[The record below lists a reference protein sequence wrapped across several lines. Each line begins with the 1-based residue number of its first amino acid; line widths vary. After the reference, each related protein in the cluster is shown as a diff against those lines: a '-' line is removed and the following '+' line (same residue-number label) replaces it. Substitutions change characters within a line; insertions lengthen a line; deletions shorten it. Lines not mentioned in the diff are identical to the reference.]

1 MSTGMGNGAAGNGA
15 AGNGVNQETMRVT
28 AADGRSYDATVVLPE
43 SGSGPGIVLYQEIFG
58 VNDFLLGKAA
68 DLAKLGYAVCCPDV
82 FWRIE
87 PGVSLPHDE
96 IGLQRGMSLVG
107 RWMGEVP
114 DDTKVSDLL
123 AGLSQFEADERVTGG
138 VAVMGYCLGGTL
150 AYMTAIAGEPAAC
163 VSYYG
168 SGVADQLG
176 AAGEIKCP
184 VLFHFGDHDSYIP
197 NDQVDRIKAAFAD
210 RQDVTVRVAHGAG
223 HAFENLLAPAFAN
236 PAAAAESWP
245 VTVGFLEQHLPVR

>member
-1 MSTGMGNGAAGNGA
+1 MNEEILRIPAG
-15 AGNGVNQETMRVT
+15 
-28 AADGRSYDATVVLPE
+28 DGRAFDATVVLPDA
-43 SGSGPGIVLYQEIFG
+43 GRGPWIVLFQEIFG
-58 VNDFLLGKAA
+58 DNDLLLGKAA

-96 IGLQRGMSLVG
+96 IGLQRGLTLAG
-107 RWMGEVP
+107 RWIGEVP
-114 DDTKVSDLL
+114 DETKLSDLQ
-123 AGLSQFEADERVTGG
+123 AATSRFASHESVSGG
-138 VAVMGYCLGGTL
+138 VGVMGYCLGGTL
-150 AYMTAIAGEPAAC
+150 AYMAAIAGDPAVC

-176 AAGEIKCP
+176 AAGEVKCP
-184 VLFHFGDHDSYIP
+184 VLFHFGEQDSYIP
-197 NDQVDRIKAAFAD
+197 LDHAERVREAFAG
-210 RQDVTVRVAHGAG
+210 RPDVEVRIAAGAG

-245 VTVGFLEQHLPVR
+245 VTVDFLQRHLPVD

>member
-1 MSTGMGNGAAGNGA
+1 
-15 AGNGVNQETMRVT
+15 VNQETLRVT
-28 AADGRSYDATVVLPE
+28 AGDGRSFEATVVLPE
-43 SGSGPGIVLYQEIFG
+43 VGAAGPGIVLYQEIFG

-68 DLAKLGYAVCCPDV
+68 DLASLGYVVCCPDV

-96 IGLQRGMSLVG
+96 IGLQRGLTLVG

-114 DDTKVSDLL
+114 DETKVADLG
-123 AGLSQFEADERVTGG
+123 AVMSEFSSSSWVTGPAG
-138 VAVMGYCLGGTL
+138 VMGYCLGGSL
-150 AYMTAIAGEPAAC
+150 AYMSAVALDPAVC

-176 AAGEIKCP
+176 AADQVRCP
-184 VLFHFGDHDSYIP
+184 VLFHFGDQDSYIP
-197 NDQVDRIKAAFAD
+197 LDQAERVRDAFSGRPDAEVRITA
-210 RQDVTVRVAHGAG
+210 GAG

-236 PAAAAESWP
+236 PEAAAQSWP
-245 VTVGFLEQHLPVR
+245 VTVDFLGRYLPVGGEVRSPGT

>member
-1 MSTGMGNGAAGNGA
+1 MT
-15 AGNGVNQETMRVT
+15 QDTMRVT

-43 SGSGPGIVLYQEIFG
+43 SGTGPGIVLYQEIFG

-68 DLAKLGYAVCCPDV
+68 DLARLGYAVCCPDV
-82 FWRIE
+82 FWRVE

-96 IGLQRGMSLVG
+96 IGLQRGMSIVG

-123 AGLSQFEADERVTGG
+123 AVLSQFGADERVTGG

-150 AYMTAIAGEPAAC
+150 AYMTAIAGDPVAC

-176 AAGEIKCP
+176 GAGEIRCP
-184 VLFHFGDHDSYIP
+184 VLFHFGDQDSYIP
-197 NDQVDRIKAAFAD
+197 NEQVERIKAAFAD
-210 RQDVTVRVAHGAG
+210 RQDVTVRVAPGAG

-236 PAAAAESWP
+236 PAAASESWP
-245 VTVGFLEQHLPVR
+245 VTVEFLQQQLPVG

>member
-1 MSTGMGNGAAGNGA
+1 VSQEILRIAAG
-15 AGNGVNQETMRVT
+15 
-28 AADGRSYDATVVLPE
+28 DGRSFDATVVLPAA
-43 SGSGPGIVLYQEIFG
+43 GHGPGIVLFQEIFG
-58 VNDFLLGKAA
+58 VNDFILGKAA
-68 DLAKLGYAVCCPDV
+68 DLAELGYAVCCPDV

-96 IGLQRGMSLVG
+96 IGLQRGLTLVG

-123 AGLSQFEADERVTGG
+123 AVMSQFGSHEAVSGG
-138 VAVMGYCLGGTL
+138 VGVMGYCLGGTL
-150 AYMTAIAGEPAAC
+150 AYMAAVAGDPAVC

-168 SGVADQLG
+168 SGVADQLA

-184 VLFHFGDHDSYIP
+184 VLFHFGDQDSYIP
-197 NDQVDRIKAAFAD
+197 VEQAQRVREAFAE
-210 RQDVTVRVAHGAG
+210 RPDVEVRIAAGAG

-236 PAAAAESWP
+236 PAAAAQSWP
-245 VTVGFLEQHLPVR
+245 VTVEFLRKRLPVTS

>member
-1 MSTGMGNGAAGNGA
+1 MSGATSSGETNSGETGD
-15 AGNGVNQETMRVT
+15 GVNRETMRVT

-43 SGSGPGIVLYQEIFG
+43 SGAGPGIVLYQEIFG

-82 FWRIE
+82 FWRVE

-96 IGLQRGMSLVG
+96 IGLQRGMSLAG

-123 AGLSQFEADERVTGG
+123 AVLSQFKADARVAGG

-150 AYMTAIAGEPAAC
+150 AYMTAIAGDPAAC

-184 VLFHFGDHDSYIP
+184 VLFHFGDNDSYIP
-197 NDQVDRIKAAFAD
+197 NEHVEKIKSAFEGRD
-210 RQDVTVRVAHGAG
+210 DVTVRVARGAG

-245 VTVGFLEQHLPVR
+245 VTVEFLKQQLPVG

>member
-1 MSTGMGNGAAGNGA
+1 MSGATSSGETNSGETGD
-15 AGNGVNQETMRVT
+15 GVNRETMRVT

-43 SGSGPGIVLYQEIFG
+43 SGAGPGIVLYQEIFG

-82 FWRIE
+82 FWRVE

-96 IGLQRGMSLVG
+96 IGLQRGMSLAG

-123 AGLSQFEADERVTGG
+123 AVLSQFKADPRVAGG

-150 AYMTAIAGEPAAC
+150 AYMTAIAGDPAAC

-184 VLFHFGDHDSYIP
+184 VLFHFGDNDSYIP
-197 NDQVDRIKAAFAD
+197 NEHVEKIKSAFEGRD
-210 RQDVTVRVAHGAG
+210 DVTVRVAHGAG

-245 VTVGFLEQHLPVR
+245 VTVEFLRQQLPVG